1 MALSEQER
9 KLLEQLEA
17 SLMAED
23 PKLAD
28 TLSGS
33 SQIRIHRR
41 RAAIAGIGFVAGVVL
56 LMLGVQIHP
65 AVSVGGFLLMLGA
78 ALVGINSW
86 QRVGNDDQP
95 AKPRSSSGPRPSS
108 PAGGGGSSSDFMDKL
123 EERWRRR
130 QQGDF

>member
-17 SLMAED
+17 SLMADD
-23 PKLAD
+23 PKLHD

-33 SQIRIHRR
+33 STIRVHRR
-41 RAAIAGIGFVAGVVL
+41 RAALAGLAFVAGVIVL
-56 LMLGVQIHP
+56 LAGVQIHP
-65 AVSVGGFLLMLGA
+65 VISIVGFLIMLAG

-86 QRVGNDDQP
+86 QRVAPDPDKP
-95 AKPRSSSGPRPSS
+95 ASSGRPKAPSGGPAQSS
-108 PAGGGGSSSDFMDKL
+108 QDFMDKL

-130 QQGDF
+130 QQGDL

>member
-33 SQIRIHRR
+33 SSIRIHRR
-41 RAAIAGIGFVAGVVL
+41 RAALAGLGFIVGVVVL
-56 LMLGVQIHP
+56 LVGVQVHP
-65 AVSVGGFLLMLGA
+65 AVSVLGFLVMLAA

-86 QRVGNDDQP
+86 RRVGDD
-95 AKPRSSSGPRPSS
+95 
-108 PAGGGGSSSDFMDKL
+108 GGGQPSRRPTQGAPRQPTASSQDFMDKL

-130 QQGDF
+130 QQGDL

>member
-28 TLSGS
+28 ALSGS
-33 SQIRIHRR
+33 SSIRIHRR
-41 RAAIAGIGFVAGVVL
+41 RAAVAGLGFIVGVVVL
-56 LMLGVQIHP
+56 LVGVQVHP
-65 AVSVGGFLLMLGA
+65 AVSVLGFLLMLGG
-78 ALVGINSW
+78 ALIGIHSW
-86 QRVGNDDQP
+86 RRVEDDGGHASKLRPQ
-95 AKPRSSSGPRPSS
+95 APRPPSS
-108 PAGGGGSSSDFMDKL
+108 TSSQDFMDKL

-130 QQGDF
+130 QQGDL

>member
-28 TLSGS
+28 RLSGS
-33 SQIRIHRR
+33 AEIRVHRR
-41 RAAIAGIGFVAGVVL
+41 RAALAGLGFVLGVVVLFAGVQV
-56 LMLGVQIHP
+56 HP
-65 AVSVGGFLLMLGA
+65 ALSIVGFLVMLA
-78 ALVGINSW
+78 SALLGINSW
-86 QRVGNDDQP
+86 QRVGDDGDQP
-95 AKPRSSSGPRPSS
+95 AKPSAPKSNPPT
-108 PAGGGGSSSDFMDKL
+108 SDFMDKL

-130 QQGDF
+130 EQGDN

>member
-33 SQIRIHRR
+33 STIRIPRR
-41 RAAIAGIGFVAGVVL
+41 RAAIAGVGFIIGVVVL
-56 LMLGVQIHP
+56 LVGVQVHP
-65 AVSVGGFLLMLGA
+65 AVSVLGFLLMLGA
-78 ALVGINSW
+78 ALIGINSW
-86 QRVGNDDQP
+86 RRVGDEGPQP
-95 AKPRSSSGPRPSS
+95 SRRGPNAPRPSPS
-108 PAGGGGSSSDFMDKL
+108 VNPSQDFMDKL

-130 QQGDF
+130 QQGDL

>member
-17 SLMAED
+17 SLTAED
-23 PKLAD
+23 PKFAD

-33 SQIRIHRR
+33 SSIRVHRR
-41 RAAIAGIGFVAGVVL
+41 RAAAAGLAFIAGVVVL
-56 LMLGVQIHP
+56 VIGIPVHP
-65 AVSVGGFLLMLGA
+65 VVSVVGFLLMLGG

-86 QRVGNDDQP
+86 RRVGGDEDGQP
-95 AKPRSSSGPRPSS
+95 SQGPQQGKPRQPSASSQ
-108 PAGGGGSSSDFMDKL
+108 DFMDKL

-130 QQGDF
+130 QQGDL

>member
-17 SLMAED
+17 SLMADD
-23 PKLAD
+23 PKLHD

-33 SQIRIHRR
+33 STIRVHRR
-41 RAAIAGIGFVAGVVL
+41 RAALAGLAFVAGVIVL
-56 LMLGVQIHP
+56 LAGVQIHP
-65 AVSVGGFLLMLGA
+65 AISIVGFLIMLAG

-86 QRVGNDDQP
+86 QRVAPDPDKPVSAGRPKAPSGGP
-95 AKPRSSSGPRPSS
+95 AQ
-108 PAGGGGSSSDFMDKL
+108 GSQDFMDKL

-130 QQGDF
+130 QQGDL

>member
-33 SQIRIHRR
+33 STIRIHRR
-41 RAAIAGIGFVAGVVL
+41 RAAIAGLGFVIGVVVL
-56 LMLGVQIHP
+56 LVGVQVHP
-65 AVSVGGFLLMLGA
+65 AVSVLGFLLMLGA
-78 ALVGINSW
+78 ALIGINSW
-86 QRVGNDDQP
+86 RRVGDDGGQP
-95 AKPRSSSGPRPSS
+95 SRRGPSAPRP
-108 PAGGGGSSSDFMDKL
+108 GSSNSSQDFMDKL

-130 QQGDF
+130 QQGDL

>member
-33 SQIRIHRR
+33 STIRIHRR
-41 RAAIAGIGFVAGVVL
+41 RAAVAGVGFIAGVVVL
-56 LMLGVQIHP
+56 LVGVQVHP
-65 AVSVGGFLLMLGA
+65 AVSVLGFLLMLGA
-78 ALVGINSW
+78 ALIGINSW
-86 QRVGNDDQP
+86 RRVGGEGVQSSR
-95 AKPRSSSGPRPSS
+95 PRSNAPRPSPS
-108 PAGGGGSSSDFMDKL
+108 ANPSQDFMDKL

-130 QQGDF
+130 QQGEL

>member
-17 SLMAED
+17 SLMADD
-23 PKLAD
+23 PKLHD

-33 SQIRIHRR
+33 SSIRVHRR
-41 RAAIAGIGFVAGVVL
+41 RATLAGLGFIAGVVVL
-56 LMLGVQIHP
+56 LVGVQIHP
-65 AVSVGGFLLMLGA
+65 AISIAGFVLMLVG

-86 QRVGNDDQP
+86 QRVGDDSDQP
-95 AKPRSSSGPRPSS
+95 ARPRFTAPSGG
-108 PAGGGGSSSDFMDKL
+108 PAQTSQDFMDKL

-130 QQGDF
+130 QQGDL

>member
-33 SQIRIHRR
+33 STIRIHRR
-41 RAAIAGIGFVAGVVL
+41 RAAIAGLGFVVGVVVL
-56 LMLGVQIHP
+56 LVGVQVHP
-65 AVSVGGFLLMLGA
+65 AVSVLGFLLMLGA
-78 ALVGINSW
+78 ALIGINSW
-86 QRVGNDDQP
+86 RRVEYDGGQP
-95 AKPRSSSGPRPSS
+95 SRRGPSGPRPGPSNSS
-108 PAGGGGSSSDFMDKL
+108 QDFMDKL

-130 QQGDF
+130 QQGDL

>member
-33 SQIRIHRR
+33 STIRIHRR
-41 RAAIAGIGFVAGVVL
+41 RAAIAGVGFIAGVVVL
-56 LMLGVQIHP
+56 LVGVQVHP
-65 AVSVGGFLLMLGA
+65 AVSVLGFLLMLGA
-78 ALVGINSW
+78 ALIGINSW
-86 QRVGNDDQP
+86 RRVGDEGAQP
-95 AKPRSSSGPRPSS
+95 SRRGPSAPRPSPS
-108 PAGGGGSSSDFMDKL
+108 TNPSQDFMDKL

-130 QQGDF
+130 QQGDL

>member
-33 SQIRIHRR
+33 STIRIHRR
-41 RAAIAGIGFVAGVVL
+41 RAAISGLGFIVGVVVL
-56 LMLGVQIHP
+56 LVGVQVHP
-65 AVSVGGFLLMLGA
+65 AVSVLGFLLMLGA
-78 ALVGINSW
+78 ALIGINSRLPW
-86 QRVGNDDQP
+86 MRCGVV
-95 AKPRSSSGPRPSS
+95 SG
-108 PAGGGGSSSDFMDKL
+108 
-123 EERWRRR
+123 
-130 QQGDF
+130 